1 MLLRKEH
8 WLSLRRYVIV
18 IVIYIYSHNELKA
31 GSRKGE
37 IYPIIQGWP
46 CCGCGL
52 WVVASTYSFIK
63 SQSPVNPKLSAMIFW
78 LPRCQ
83 LSGRHTDR
91 QITNCK
97 FAKTCRNKLANK
109 VCISKHQNFATT
121 LQVKNRIMS

>member
-1 MLLRKEH
+1 MLLRKER
-8 WLSLRRYVIV
+8 WLSLRRYAIV
-18 IVIYIYSHNELKA
+18 KITYIYSHNELKA
-31 GSRKGE
+31 GSRIGE
-37 IYPIIQGWP
+37 IYPR
-46 CCGCGL
+46 L
-52 WVVASTYSFIK
+52 AMLRVWVLASTYSFIK